1 MTMMKKRKWGK
12 DKENVYCRKGRD
24 LGNVF
29 YRCTVLYPCHTDS
42 RGWMEVKQCPDLVRS
57 LCFGEWKLCNVLR
70 LRLHSWTFSFGST
83 SPKKMTEREGRMVSW
98 ETSSTS
104 IKLDENKT
112 FHRLIIGQNLIG
124 KVFIR
129 INQHSNFLSKKM
141 KHCFCLMLFWLKD
154 WKRRRIVVLGGISW
168 FDPGFEA
175 VSRTLDPKI
184 NKCCKIMWLV
194 WTTALRVDKSK
205 KWHVFYVY

>member
-57 LCFGEWKLCNVLR
+57 LCFGEWKLSNVLR

-83 SPKKMTEREGRMVSW
+83 SPKKMTERERGEWSGERQAQ
-98 ETSSTS
+98 
-104 IKLDENKT
+104 LQNKT

-168 FDPGFEA
+168 FDPRFEA

-184 NKCCKIMWLV
+184 NKCCKFIRGNYV
-194 WTTALRVDKSK
+194 VSVNALRVDKSK